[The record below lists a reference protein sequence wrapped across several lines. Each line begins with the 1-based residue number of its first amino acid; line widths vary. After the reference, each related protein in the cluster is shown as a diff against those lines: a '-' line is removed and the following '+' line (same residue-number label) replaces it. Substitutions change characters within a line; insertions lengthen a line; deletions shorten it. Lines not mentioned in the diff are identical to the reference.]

1 MVKNQLFK
9 TEPSDML
16 CLQVIKAFGLQS
28 LDDTSSFS
36 KKDLEAID
44 TVSKLYELKS
54 KLEECYIPCKARTYL
69 NDITPKNAI
78 TILRQIMR
86 CVDKKVISKEK
97 YHRTSKY
104 VIYQVVPKSEKSYQ
118 PVQIK
123 STCSA
128 YLINF
133 D

>member
-9 TEPSDML
+9 TEPSEIL
-16 CLQVIKAFGLQS
+16 CTEVIQAFGLKS
-28 LDDTSSFS
+28 LDDTTCFS
-36 KKDLEAID
+36 KKDLE
-44 TVSKLYELKS
+44 VSNVVTRLYELKP

-69 NDITPKNAI
+69 NDITPKNSI

-86 CVDKKVISKEK
+86 CVGKKIVSKEK

-104 VIYQVVPKSEKSYQ
+104 IIYQVVSMNEKTYQ
-118 PVQIK
+118 PIQIK
-123 STCSA
+123 FSGSA